1 MHSDAVD
8 REVWLRRVTFDLTG
22 LPPTLDE
29 REDFLS
35 DSSDTCYDKV
45 VTRLLGST
53 AYGERMAA
61 HWLDVARYADT
72 FGYQNDMEM
81 QVWPW
86 RDWVIRAFNENMPYD
101 QFIIEQLAGDLIPGA
116 SQDQKLATAFNRL
129 HRQTNEGGS
138 VAEEFRLAGIADR
151 TTTTGTAFL
160 GLTLECCRCHDH
172 KFDPLTQEE
181 FYQLSAYFSDIDE
194 FGLYA
199 HFTRAAPT
207 PSMPIY
213 GQGQLEEHRRL
224 AEKIVEAEMRHDQ
237 QWAKTADFTKEDLNA
252 LVNQDLDLARF
263 YGCFGGRGAR

>member
-1 MHSDAVD
+1 M
-8 REVWLRRVTFDLTG
+8 
-22 LPPTLDE
+22 
-29 REDFLS
+29 
-35 DSSDTCYDKV
+35 
-45 VTRLLGST
+45 
-53 AYGERMAA
+53 

-101 QFIIEQLAGDLIPGA
+101 QFIIEQLAGDLIPGRVRI
-116 SQDQKLATAFNRL
+116 KNFATAFNRL

-181 FYQLSAYFSDIDE
+181 FYQLSIYFSDIDE
-194 FGLYA
+194 LVYA

-213 GQGQLEEHRRL
+213 GQGS
-224 AEKIVEAEMRHDQ
+224 
-237 QWAKTADFTKEDLNA
+237 
-252 LVNQDLDLARF
+252 
-263 YGCFGGRGAR
+263 